1 MSRILPLSL
10 PWNSTDLG
18 TCYKGPEQRKS
29 HAEGVSEVPGMAV
42 ESAGESFGEMRVET
56 VV

>member
-1 MSRILPLSL
+1 MSL

-29 HAEGVSEVPGMAV
+29 RAEGVSEVPGMAV

-56 VV
+56 GV